1 MELIYLFIYLFKSDS
16 RSITENKTKQQKLHG
31 IRDTY
36 KKQYSKKINKKLE
49 NYGNYCL
56 ECLQTLKTGELN

>member
-1 MELIYLFIYLFKSDS
+1 MELIFFLFIYSFKSDS

-36 KKQYSKKINKKLE
+36 KKEHYKKINIKLE
-49 NYGNYCL
+49 NYGKGL